1 MNDSNNNQTPSTPPI
16 PQLPRVFERLGQSLY
31 WKGDVIVARVRVNG
45 KPTWRSTGT
54 NNPAEARAWLK
65 KWKSE
70 VFMLASGIE
79 PKGVV
84 LHRARVTAGEMMDAY
99 VAAGQPTRK
108 MRAKR
113 PSTIECEKICLKP
126 LRMFF
131 GNKQVAA
138 LTLAD
143 WRGAAVGMG
152 SSGLGAESLAGE
164 ARETRHHAVGASFA
178 GNGSVV
184 ARYAEAGK
192 EPSVFSF
199 AV

>member
-1 MNDSNNNQTPSTPPI
+1 MAPAVPA
-16 PQLPRVFERLGQSLY
+16 LPRTFERLGQSLY

-54 NNPAEARAWLK
+54 SNPAEARAWLK

-84 LHRARVTAGEMMDAY
+84 LHRARVTAGELMDAY
-99 VAAGQPTRK
+99 VAAGLPTRK

-113 PSTIECEKICLKP
+113 PSTIECEQICLKP

-131 GNKQVAA
+131 GDKQATA

-143 WRGAAVGMG
+143 CDLYRDWRV
-152 SSGLGAESLAGE
+152 S
-164 ARETRHHAVGASFA
+164 
-178 GNGSVV
+178 
-184 ARYAEAGK
+184 
-192 EPSVFSF
+192 
-199 AV
+199 